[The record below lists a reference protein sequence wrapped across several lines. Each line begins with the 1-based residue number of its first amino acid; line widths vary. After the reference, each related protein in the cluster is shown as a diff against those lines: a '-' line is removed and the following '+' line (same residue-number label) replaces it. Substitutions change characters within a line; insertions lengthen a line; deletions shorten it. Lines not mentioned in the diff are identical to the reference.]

1 MAGNQN
7 RNQPQ
12 QIPVQE
18 LINKINEH
26 AKALEQMQL
35 IFNQQQQIID
45 QYRVSIFNSELQI
58 KLLIKL
64 LEEKGTTAKDEFN
77 HRWPQFLKTDVGVL
91 DQATGKMDGVL
102 KVTMYDGGQ
111 KS

>member
-7 RNQPQ
+7 RNQMVQP
-12 QIPVQE
+12 PVQQ
-18 LINKINEH
+18 LIDKINEH

-35 IFNQQQQIID
+35 IYNQQQQIID
-45 QYRVSIFNSELQI
+45 QYRVSIFNSELRI
-58 KLLIKL
+58 NLMVKI
-64 LEEKGTTAKDEFN
+64 LEEKGITVKEEFN
-77 HRWPQFLKTDVGVL
+77 QRWPLYLKNDVGVL
-91 DQATGKMDGVL
+91 GPDGRMEGSL